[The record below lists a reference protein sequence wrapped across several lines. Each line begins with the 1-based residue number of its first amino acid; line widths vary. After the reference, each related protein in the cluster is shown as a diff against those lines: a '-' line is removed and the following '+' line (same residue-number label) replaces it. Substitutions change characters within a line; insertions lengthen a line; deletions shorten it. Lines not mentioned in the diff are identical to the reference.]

1 MIKRTHIRQF
11 LTILDTGSFTQA
23 AVRLRLTQPALSSG
37 IAELERLA
45 GSVLL
50 IRDRKQIRLT
60 EAGGRFLPI
69 ARDLARGFRA
79 ADGFCSDGG
88 VDESDLILGVTRSIA
103 GELLQSI
110 VGVLKPKFAVEV
122 IENNAA
128 ELRAGISSGRTNLSL
143 LSFPDWPPASNIV
156 LLYDEPIVMFVSAQ
170 HPLAAKIE
178 VKPEELAADVMIARR
193 SCEFLGATS
202 RFFTKHGVRPR
213 FSFRSDNDDRCL
225 RMVAAGIGIT
235 TAPISHAIDGVVPL
249 KVSGYEFRRSVG
261 LMFNQSWR
269 TLPAVDMHL
278 AEATTNILAMAKEW
292 RELKVE
298 KWADTNTPYA
308 AS

>member
-45 GSVLL
+45 ASVLL

-60 EAGGRFLPI
+60 QAGGRFLPI
-69 ARDLARGFRA
+69 ARDLERGFQA

-88 VDESDLILGVTRSIA
+88 VSESDLILGVTRSIA

-110 VGVLKPKFAVEV
+110 VGVLQPKFAVKV
-122 IENNAA
+122 IENTAA
-128 ELRAGISSGRTNLSL
+128 ELMAGISSGRTNLSL
-143 LSFPDWPPASNIV
+143 LYFRDWNRAANIV
-156 LLYDEPIVMFVSAQ
+156 HLYDEPMVMFVSAQ
-170 HPLAAKIE
+170 HPFAAKIE
-178 VKPEELAADVMIARR
+178 VRPEELAAEVMIARR

-213 FSFRSDNDDRCL
+213 FAFRSDSDDRCL

-249 KVSGYEFRRSVG
+249 KVAGYEFQRSVG

-269 TLPAVDMHL
+269 TLPAVEMHL
-278 AEATTNILAMAKEW
+278 VQAITNILAIAKEW
-292 RELKVE
+292 RELKIE
-298 KWADTNTPYA
+298 RWAHTNMLCA
-308 AS
+308 AL